1 MVHAE
6 VRMFY
11 MFRDGK
17 SPVCVSQIDALGWKK
32 APLAK
37 IAVVC
42 VDTLSPTIAGSLG
55 APRARSEEPCCTCG

>member
-1 MVHAE
+1 
-6 VRMFY
+6 

-32 APLAK
+32 APFAK

-42 VDTLSPTIAGSLG
+42 VDTLSPTIAGSRLSEAPG